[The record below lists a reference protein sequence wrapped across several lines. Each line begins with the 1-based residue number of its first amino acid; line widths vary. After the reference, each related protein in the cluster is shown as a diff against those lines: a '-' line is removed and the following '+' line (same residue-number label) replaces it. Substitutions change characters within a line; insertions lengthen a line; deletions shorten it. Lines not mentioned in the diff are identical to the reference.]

1 MRFLTPYNLI
11 LFNVMLGCEKTP
23 TVSKIFHWMT
33 ETIKFA
39 SENYVNIDN
48 VSVALPLAASDR
60 SSQLKCLTK

>member
-1 MRFLTPYNLI
+1 
-11 LFNVMLGCEKTP
+11 MLGCEKTP